1 MVKNKTTETGEQ
13 AAKREASLLKI
24 HAVFLYILF
33 WFVQNNGSLFTRK
46 GRELL
51 TRADPGPKWIPD
63 ALGKIQYL
71 TPLEPGEN
79 DSTLSGLN
87 EAQVTT

>member
-51 TRADPGPKWIPD
+51 GVNQGRPRPKVDPRCIR
-63 ALGKIQYL
+63 
-71 TPLEPGEN
+71 
-79 DSTLSGLN
+79 
-87 EAQVTT
+87 